1 MRQLRSVH
9 IVERNFEPI
18 NRRNYRMSKVWN
30 TLIDIQHLLEDN
42 FNATGMEVFEPGM
55 DRFNQ
60 PGWVNRVWTSEL
72 YRRAHVDVVDARE
85 TKGLWMMHCC
95 IFPHI
100 HNPAPIYG
108 FDVIAGKNKITGCF
122 HDYSKAGDD
131 NHPMM
136 EWFADEVA
144 KLEWRRERA
153 LPEWATNIFSK
164 SMVAAGN
171 VSDEAELEQITNLA
185 RTTVT
190 HYLSTVAETNNT
202 AIDTTSAQNYYAQN
216 QKCNPHTPR
225 VMVSLGLSEEDVTH
239 FIQECLFPEILKA
252 KE

>member
-1 MRQLRSVH
+1 MTS
-9 IVERNFEPI
+9 
-18 NRRNYRMSKVWN
+18 SKVWD
-30 TLIDIQHLLEDN
+30 TLIDIQHLLEESFDR
-42 FNATGMEVFEPGM
+42 TGIEIDEPGM

-60 PGWVNRVWTSEL
+60 PGWVNRVWTSFK

-95 IFPHI
+95 IFPHL

-108 FDVIAGKNKITGCF
+108 FDVVAGKNKITGCF
-122 HDYSKAGDD
+122 HDYSKAGDP

-136 EWFADEVA
+136 EWFAEYV
-144 KLEWRRERA
+144 KRLEWRRERE

-171 VSDEAELEQITNLA
+171 VQSDKELEQIIAMAKDTLA
-185 RTTVT
+185 
-190 HYLSTVAETNNT
+190 HYLESVDETNNT
-202 AIDTTSAQNYYAQN
+202 VVSTKYAQNYYAQN

-225 VMVSLGLSEEDVTH
+225 VMASLGLNEEDVQV
-239 FIQECLFPEILKA
+239 FIQECLFPEIV
-252 KE
+252 